1 MTELKNHIEES
12 IEEGQCFFKL
22 QDLHEMLVNRLKQL
36 GVEKE
41 KNWTQL
47 KEKLLL
53 DYPVARDKSDGRH
66 VVITFPQGMKK
77 VMKDVLKEQDQS
89 YKVNI
94 LAQAAKIVCTEA
106 LAEKHALF
114 TGTFESKCQES
125 YMPTAL
131 KTLVSMVV
139 GGEEPQSHWTIAQIF
154 LFNVKRSY
162 AI

>member
-12 IEEGQCFFKL
+12 IEEGQYFFKL

-94 LAQAAKIVCTEA
+94 LAQAA
-106 LAEKHALF
+106 
-114 TGTFESKCQES
+114 
-125 YMPTAL
+125 
-131 KTLVSMVV
+131 
-139 GGEEPQSHWTIAQIF
+139 
-154 LFNVKRSY
+154 
-162 AI
+162 